1 MLLFILFGLLVVLSR
16 TLGLQLKQGFKISL
30 AKNEDQLS
38 SAIKLRF
45 PLIKAPKELTEL
57 CALYLPRYL
66 DKLDPILTYLAT
78 DASAPSN
85 ILGALH
91 LSPSSLVLHD
101 LTVDERF
108 RRLGIATALMAHA
121 FDQQRSLTVKQ
132 KRNKPID
139 EQQQQS
145 ITLSVINKNTA
156 ARKLYE
162 SVGFKVDPETPSF
175 YLNTILCP
183 PLLIGMTRNLQL

>member
-1 MLLFILFGLLVVLSR
+1 MHLFILVVGLSALAL
-16 TLGLQLKQGFKISL
+16 TLGLQLKQGYKISL
-30 AKNEDQLS
+30 ATNEDQLS

-45 PLIKAPKELTEL
+45 PLIQAPKELTEL
-57 CALYLPRYL
+57 CALYLPRYR
-66 DKLDPILTYLAT
+66 DKLDPILTYIAT
-78 DASAPSN
+78 DTTAPQS

-121 FDQQRSLTVKQ
+121 FEQQQSLK
-132 KRNKPID
+132 KRNKHLD
-139 EQQQQS
+139 GQQQQS

-162 SVGFKVDPETPSF
+162 SVGFKVDPNTPSF

-183 PLLIGMTRNLQL
+183 PLLIGMTRRLQF

>member
-1 MLLFILFGLLVVLSR
+1 MLLFILFGMLVLAR
-16 TLGLQLKQGFKISL
+16 ALGLQLKQGYKISL
-30 AKNEDQLS
+30 AKDEDQLS

-45 PLIKAPKELTEL
+45 PLIQAPKELTEL

-66 DKLDPILTYLAT
+66 DKLDPILTYIAT
-78 DASAPSN
+78 DASAPNN

-121 FDQQRSLTVKQ
+121 FEQQRSLK
-132 KRNKPID
+132 KRNKPIE
-139 EQQQQS
+139 EQQQKQS
-145 ITLSVINKNTA
+145 ITLSVINKNAA